1 MYICRSRS
9 HAYDKKEQVD
19 LQNQSVRNQK
29 EFIHQLFG
37 LSNEEEKQFNQF
49 LATDDFIEILAIIWR
64 YGSKRKGHF
73 SIRNKKKEIPE
84 RVRELVASLKLIQTD
99 RKIPQAKQIYYQS
112 QKEIP
117 LILEFAGAIKSLH
130 RFDDFCLG
138 YICTNERKRV

>member
-1 MYICRSRS
+1 M
-9 HAYDKKEQVD
+9 
-19 LQNQSVRNQK
+19 
-29 EFIHQLFG
+29 HQLFG